1 MACSEGVVEYSD
13 MMRHNPQGMV
23 IKPGKNSRVVWD
35 ASTKLDA
42 LNIILNDVTS
52 IENKPEI
59 DFGNTKQC
67 TATYIYNSR
76 ISYPW
81 IDILLA
87 APDIKACFRY
97 GRQNPDMTG
106 AFGFRA
112 DGLYFLATSMV
123 FGSNTS
129 APSWEPF
136 RRAIESMTL
145 VYFGQEGLI
154 KKHQYYLDLLV

>member
-1 MACSEGVVEYSD
+1 
-13 MMRHNPQGMV
+13 MV

-35 ASTKLDA
+35 ASTKFDA
-42 LNIILNDVTS
+42 LDIVLNDVTS
-52 IENKPEI
+52 IENEPHI
-59 DFGNTKQC
+59 DFGDTKQR

-106 AFGFRA
+106 AFGF
-112 DGLYFLATSMV
+112 
-123 FGSNTS
+123 
-129 APSWEPF
+129 
-136 RRAIESMTL
+136 
-145 VYFGQEGLI
+145 
-154 KKHQYYLDLLV
+154 